1 VDGLSTTVAAAAAG
15 LIIWRAGKNRQNP
28 AKKMPTNDVAAG
40 LLRAAGDALL
50 RRDPDT
56 AWHILADPAIDWPY
70 VAAAVE
76 AYPHFPQGAQLAEM
90 IRRDPAAFIDRLRA
104 VGTAAAG
111 STVRILLQAVTDVSA
126 VLAQPDDPTDAPT
139 PAA

>member
-1 VDGLSTTVAAAAAG
+1 MDGLSTGIAAAAAG
-15 LIIWRAGKNRQNP
+15 LIIWRAGKNRRNP
-28 AKKMPTNDVAAG
+28 TAKSPTNDVAAG

-56 AWHILADPAIDWPY
+56 AWHILADPAIDWAY

-76 AYPHFPQGAQLAEM
+76 AYPHFPQGAQLAGL
-90 IRRDPAAFIDRLRA
+90 IRRAPAAFVDRLRA
-104 VGTAAAG
+104 AGTDAAG
-111 STVRILLQAVTDVSA
+111 STIQILLQAVTDVSA

-139 PAA
+139 SAA